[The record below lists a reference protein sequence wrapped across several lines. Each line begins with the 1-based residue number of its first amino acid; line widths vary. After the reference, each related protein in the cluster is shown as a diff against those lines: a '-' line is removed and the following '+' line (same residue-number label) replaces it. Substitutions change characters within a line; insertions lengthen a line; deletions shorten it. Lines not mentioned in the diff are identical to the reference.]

1 MNPSRW
7 PGESAR
13 PSQEGSALR
22 QDGDRRVECTDDCV
36 CEQANGN
43 NECDSDER
51 QKHGVLASNCTSL
64 FVRSF
69 GDGRKNLDHH
79 GIFPSWLVAGRPVVG
94 RIGLTQDWRSGAAL
108 ASPILGILFSPQ
120 LGRTTYGLRSGGLAQ
135 LPCRPDEREGERVA
149 IPKSAEAHDWSYRTV
164 GVTALLLGACLVLAL
179 ADRLLGPWRLPEG
192 PIRSIDSMALGSV
205 VLSLVAIGARH
216 RAASDRLNTVTGY
229 MLGVIGGVV
238 IPVDLALGALGAS
251 ADSVLAL
258 SLVSVSRLA
267 LIALAAMVVFPERR
281 TGSRIGHRILGMILG
296 VFIAGALVSVAARAA
311 EVSITTLNDAAFA
324 YPAALMILISLPFGA
339 SSIRRRQPQG
349 LILAFTLIAFAVAD
363 VHWMMADSLAGASSR
378 LMRFVALGGILVL
391 TVAEL
396 RDLALHERAE
406 SLRAQNESE
415 RAADRLV
422 AQLSIQE
429 RFVHDTRNAL
439 LAIQGGLRSLID
451 ESNTA
456 MVSAVSSEVDRL
468 RTLLDTSESD
478 PLPRNFDLVEA
489 IQPMVACYAASGHD
503 ISLMAE
509 GRVMARG
516 RPSMTAEIAQNLI
529 ENAIH
534 YGSSGDIAIWVLS
547 KGDFAEVRVADRG
560 LGVDIDLRDAIFER
574 GISGG
579 SSSGVGLHISR
590 RLVESQGGSLTLS
603 DRHGG
608 GTIFSFTVPIGGHTP
623 QARALDLTATR

>member
-1 MNPSRW
+1 
-7 PGESAR
+7 
-13 PSQEGSALR
+13 
-22 QDGDRRVECTDDCV
+22 
-36 CEQANGN
+36 
-43 NECDSDER
+43 
-51 QKHGVLASNCTSL
+51 
-64 FVRSF
+64 
-69 GDGRKNLDHH
+69 
-79 GIFPSWLVAGRPVVG
+79 
-94 RIGLTQDWRSGAAL
+94 
-108 ASPILGILFSPQ
+108 
-120 LGRTTYGLRSGGLAQ
+120 
-135 LPCRPDEREGERVA
+135 VA
-149 IPKSAEAHDWSYRTV
+149 IQRRATAHDWSYRTV
-164 GVTALLLGACLVLAL
+164 GITALLLGVCLVVAF

-192 PIRSIDSMALGSV
+192 PTRSIDSMALGSV
-205 VLSLVAIGARH
+205 VLALAAIGARH
-216 RAASDRLNTVTGY
+216 RAASDRMNTVTGY
-229 MLGVIGGVV
+229 MLGVIGLVV
-238 IPVDLALGALGAS
+238 IPVDLALGAS

-258 SLVSVSRLA
+258 SLVLASRLA
-267 LIALAAMVVFPERR
+267 LIGLAVAAVFPQRR
-281 TGSRIGHRILGMILG
+281 TSGRIGHRILGTILG
-296 VFIAGALVSVAARAA
+296 VFIAAVLVSIAARAA
-311 EVSITTLNDAAFA
+311 GLSIETLNDVAFV
-324 YPAALMILISLPFGA
+324 YPAVLMMLIALPFGA

-363 VHWMMADSLAGASSR
+363 VHWGLADSLAGASSR
-378 LMRFVALGGILVL
+378 LMRFVALGAILVL
-391 TVAEL
+391 TMAEL
-396 RDLALHERAE
+396 RDLALHERAV

-422 AQLSIQE
+422 AQLSMQE

-468 RTLLDTSESD
+468 RTLLDTSDSD

-547 KGDFAEVRVADRG
+547 KGEFAEVRVADRG
-560 LGVDIDLRDAIFER
+560 AGVDIDLRDAIFER
-574 GISGG
+574 GTSGG

-590 RLVESQGGSLTLS
+590 RLVESQGGLLTLS

-623 QARALDLTATR
+623 QAQTLDLAATP